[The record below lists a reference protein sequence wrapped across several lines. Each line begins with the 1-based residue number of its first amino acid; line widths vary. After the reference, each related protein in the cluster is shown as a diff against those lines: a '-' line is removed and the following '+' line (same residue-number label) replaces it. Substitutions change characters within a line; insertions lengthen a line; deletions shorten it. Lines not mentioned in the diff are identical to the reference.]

1 MAVTFVLEFCC
12 CGGVVSVMNTRP
24 NIISDSVKQ
33 LTALSERQR
42 QFVKL
47 ACQGLSNREIAEEL
61 DVTEGTVKCHLH
73 TIYEKLGVRSRSD
86 LIVRFR
92 VAA

>member
-1 MAVTFVLEFCC
+1 M
-12 CGGVVSVMNTRP
+12 VMNTGP
-24 NIISDSVKQ
+24 NITSDVKQ
-33 LTALSERQR
+33 STALSERQR
-42 QFVKL
+42 QFVRL

-61 DVTEGTVKCHLH
+61 DVTEGTVKCHMH